1 MTMFDCVQA
10 AKRQLCLWTVGRSKA
25 RRRKSLGLNPEVL
38 EDRTVLAGA
47 AYVPGELLVQFA
59 DVSQEARD
67 NVRSLTQSVLKE
79 SIRSAA
85 MISSNDGVLERIG
98 LPRGL
103 SVEAAARLIGSLPGV
118 LYAEPNY
125 LLHATE
131 VSNDP
136 QYTNGNLWG
145 MYSDDAPQSIG
156 PNATTNQF
164 GSQAEEAWNAGF
176 TGSTD
181 VVVGIIDTGI
191 QFTHPDLD
199 ANIWTNP
206 FEVPGDRIDNDG
218 NGYVDDIHGWDFFNN
233 DNTIYDPT
241 NGDNH
246 GTHVSGTIG
255 GEGGNGIG
263 VAGVNW
269 DVTIIGA
276 KFLGPNGGSLVGAVR
291 AIDYLTDLK
300 TRHGINLVAT
310 NNSWGGGGYSASLQS
325 AIIRA
330 AKAGILFIAAA
341 GNDSSNNNVTSSYPA
356 NYTTLQG
363 TATESAATYEGVISV
378 ASITNSGALSSFSNY
393 GATTVDLGAPGS
405 SIYSTVPNG
414 YASFSGTSMATPH
427 VTGAAALFASANPW
441 ATAADIRAAI
451 LSSVTP
457 TSSLAGRTVTGGR
470 LSISTLMQQSVSA
483 NLTINNVTVN
493 ESSNGGSVAV
503 FTVTLSGD
511 LTEPLTVNFATAN
524 GTASSDVDF
533 VATTGTVVFE
543 IGEVTKTISI
553 PILDDQVLE
562 PDELFFL
569 NLTASVEGV
578 LVSRQGR
585 ATILDNDTPKISIDD
600 VSQNEGNSGFS
611 TFRFTI
617 RLSLPSAIVVR
628 VNFTTLD
635 GTASSR
641 GDYQTIKGT
650 IQFNPGETTKTAS
663 VTVRADNV
671 VEPNE
676 TFFLRLSNVVNSI
689 LADSEGLATIV
700 NDDGT
705 QTVKQNSARK
715 SRLRLR
721 ASKT

>member
-10 AKRQLCLWTVGRSKA
+10 ANRQLGLWIAGRAKA
-25 RRRKSLGLNPEVL
+25 RRRKSLSCNLEVL
-38 EDRTVLAGA
+38 EDRTVLAGP

-59 DVSQEARD
+59 DVSQETRD
-67 NVRSLTQSVLKE
+67 SVRSLTQSVLKE

-85 MISSNDGVLERIG
+85 MISSSDGVLERIG

-103 SVEAAARLIGSLPGV
+103 SVESAARLIGSLPGV
-118 LYAEPNY
+118 IYAEPNY

-145 MYSDDAPQSIG
+145 MYSDDSPQPIG

-176 TGSTD
+176 TGSAD

-206 FEVPGDRIDNDG
+206 FEVPGDQIDNDG

-269 DVTIIGA
+269 NVTIIGA

-300 TRHGINLVAT
+300 TRHGINIVAT

-341 GNDSSNNNVTSSYPA
+341 GNESSNNNVTSSYPA
-356 NYTTLQG
+356 NYSTLQG
-363 TATESAATYEGVISV
+363 TATESAATYEAVISV
-378 ASITNSGALSSFSNY
+378 ASITSSGGLSSFSNY
-393 GATTVDLGAPGS
+393 GTTTVDLGAPGS
-405 SIYSTVPNG
+405 NIYSTVPNG

-441 ATAADIRAAI
+441 ATAADIRTAI

-470 LSISTLMQQSVSA
+470 LSISALMQQSISA

-493 ESSNGGSVAV
+493 ESNGGSVAV

-524 GTASSDVDF
+524 GTATSGFDF
-533 VATTGTVVFE
+533 VATTGVVVFE

-562 PDELFFL
+562 TDESFFL
-569 NLTASVEGV
+569 NLTATVDGV
-578 LVSRQGR
+578 QVSRQGR

-600 VSQNEGNSGFS
+600 VSQNEGNSGVS

-617 RLSLPSAIVVR
+617 RLSLPSATVIR
-628 VNFTTLD
+628 VNFTTAD

-650 IQFNPGETTKTAS
+650 IQFNPGETTKTVA

-671 VEPNE
+671 VEQNE

-721 ASKT
+721 SSRT

>member
-10 AKRQLCLWTVGRSKA
+10 ANRQLNLWIAGRAKA
-25 RRRKSLGLNPEVL
+25 RQRKSISCTLEVL
-38 EDRTVLAGA
+38 EDRTVLAGP
-47 AYVPGELLVQFA
+47 AYVAGELLVQYA

-67 NVRSLTQSVLKE
+67 EVRRQTQSVLKE
-79 SIRSAA
+79 SIRSAS
-85 MISSNDGVLERIG
+85 MISANDGVLERIG

-103 SVEAAARLIGSLPGV
+103 SVESAARLIGALPGV
-118 LYAEPNY
+118 IYAEPNY
-125 LLHATE
+125 LLYATE

-145 MYSDDAPQSIG
+145 MYSDDVPQPVG
-156 PNATTNQF
+156 PNATSNQF

-176 TGSTD
+176 TGSSD

-206 FEVPGDRIDNDG
+206 YEVAGDRIDNDG

-255 GEGGNGIG
+255 AEGGNGIG

-269 DVTIIGA
+269 NVTIIGA
-276 KFLGPNGGSLVGAVR
+276 KFLGPNGGSLLGAVR

-341 GNDSSNNNVTSSYPA
+341 GNESSNNNVTSSYPA

-393 GATTVDLGAPGS
+393 GATTVDLGAPGT

-451 LSSVTP
+451 LSSVTS
-457 TSSLAGRTVTGGR
+457 TSSLVGRTVTGGR
-470 LSISTLMQQSVSA
+470 LNISALMQQSASA
-483 NLTINNVTVN
+483 NLTINNLTVN

-511 LTEPLTVNFATAN
+511 LTAPLTVNFATAN
-524 GTASSDVDF
+524 GTAISDLDF
-533 VATTGTVVFE
+533 ASQAGTVVFE
-543 IGEVTKTISI
+543 IGEITKTISI
-553 PILDDQVLE
+553 PILDDQVQE
-562 PDELFFL
+562 PDEFFFL

-578 LVSRQGR
+578 QVSRQGR

-600 VSQNEGNSGFS
+600 ISQNEGNSGVS

-617 RLSLPSAIVVR
+617 RLSLPSAKVVR
-628 VNFTTLD
+628 VNFTTFD

-650 IQFNPGETTKTAS
+650 IQFNPGETTKTVS

-676 TFFLRLSNVVNSI
+676 TFFLKLSNVVNSV

-705 QTVKQNSARK
+705 QTVRANSTRK
-715 SRLRLR
+715 SRLRMR